1 MKNAD
6 PKTFKVFKTGNE
18 YAKDK
23 NHAYFLGEILK
34 NSSPE
39 SFKAIGKYTA
49 KDKNKVYSSNKII
62 EDADAETFIMLSD
75 SIGKDKNYVYI
86 DGKKFKNLDAETIKI
101 FDRKSGTTNN
111 NIYFKDKNSVYF
123 LESDLGSSI
132 QYFKNSDPATFENLN
147 KHYSKDKNKVFYIN
161 SYILEIPEADPD
173 TFVILSN
180 EEHRENYSK
189 DKNNIFFGD
198 KKIENA
204 DIKSFKI
211 IKGSFS
217 KDKNNVYYEY
227 KKIENI
233 SPNGFKIM
241 LTYPVNVFKN
251 KDNVYIYRPY
261 DYYLEKGMLTTIE
274 EADSE
279 TFEVMKY
286 PYFKDQKHIYYKNIK
301 LNEADVDT
309 FTAINEFFG
318 KDKNSV
324 YYKDKKLSQIST
336 TGFEVVYWNKDDK
349 IHFLKTKNDIFYI
362 ENNKIEK
369 IDGINAETFKI
380 SNFKHFYLADKNKI
394 YYKNRIIKGV
404 GLKTFKMLNGNFS
417 RDKNNIFWKGKKL
430 ENININNFKILG
442 NNDFLESD
450 YIKSDNKIFCKD
462 KILEGVDAKDFKVH
476 YFDNSSE
483 YKDSIY
489 KNCEIVK
496 KTEKYKY

>member
-1 MKNAD
+1 MQRI
-6 PKTFKVFKTGNE
+6 
-18 YAKDK
+18 K

-34 NSSPE
+34 NSSPK
-39 SFKAIGKYTA
+39 SFKALEEYTA
-49 KDKNKVYSSNKII
+49 KDKNYVYINNKVIK
-62 EDADAETFIMLSD
+62 DANAETFKMLSK

-86 DGKKFKNLDAETIKI
+86 KEKKFKNLDAKTIEI
-101 FDRKSGTTNN
+101 FDRKPGTVNDD
-111 NIYFKDKNSVYF
+111 IYFKDKNSVYF

-132 QYFKNSDPATFENLN
+132 QYFKNSDPTTFENLN

-161 SYILEIPEADPD
+161 NYIREIPEADPD

-180 EEHRENYSK
+180 EKYTENYSK

-204 DIKSFKI
+204 DIKSFEI
-211 IKGSFS
+211 IKGNFS
-217 KDKNNVYYEY
+217 KDKNNVYYEH

-233 SPNGFKIM
+233 SPDGFKIM
-241 LTYPVNVFKN
+241 LTYPLNVFKN

-261 DYYLEKGMLTTIE
+261 DYYLEKRMLITIE
-274 EADSE
+274 DADSE

-286 PYFKDQKHIYYKNIK
+286 PYFKDKKHIYYKNIK

-324 YYKDKKLSQIST
+324 YYKDKKLSQVST

-380 SNFKHFYLADKNKI
+380 
-394 YYKNRIIKGV
+394 
-404 GLKTFKMLNGNFS
+404 LNGNFS

-430 ENININNFKILG
+430 ENININNFEILG

-462 KILEGVDAKDFKVH
+462 KILEGVEAKDFKVR
-476 YFDNSSE
+476 YFDNSAE
-483 YKDSIY
+483 YKNSFY
-489 KNCEIVK
+489 KNCETVK
-496 KTEKYKY
+496 KIEKSEFKFYD